1 MGSSSNPSLSV
12 IFAVQ
17 PSIGLPTVP
26 SRASIAL
33 PGTWREGGTFA
44 ATKGESSVAP
54 YASRGRTPNF
64 SSNASVTSVVRFSAA
79 PKTTSSV

>member
-1 MGSSSNPSLSV
+1 MG
-12 IFAVQ
+12 F
-17 PSIGLPTVP
+17 PTVP
-26 SRASIAL
+26 SRASIVL

-64 SSNASVTSVVRFSAA
+64 SSNAFVTSVVSFSAA
-79 PKTTSSV
+79 QKQLRALKSHLGRYGEYRFSGK